1 MRSRGRDR
9 DVKEAGG
16 CVIQAASVGLDA
28 ALYTPPGSG
37 AHGGEPG
44 RVWSV
49 PMAGCLLDDIASAG
63 YSLPR
68 LVDAV
73 CEFHGNGDKLGLTGA
88 ILARLKQEEKQ
99 DKYHEYQ
106 SIGEEAELVLI
117 EAQLRKAA
125 LSGEDT
131 QALKFYL
138 ERRAPSRFG
147 RQVKQEAGDK
157 TAEDLSNLLDALKA
171 RTGG

>member
-1 MRSRGRDR
+1 MRRGRGHR
-9 DVKEAGG
+9 ETEGEGG
-16 CVIQAASVGLDA
+16 SAIAAATVGLDSS
-28 ALYTPPGSG
+28 LYTPPGTDS
-37 AHGGEPG
+37 HGGEPS
-44 RVWSV
+44 RIWRV
-49 PMAGCLLDDIASAG
+49 PMAERLLADIASAG

-73 CEFHGNGDKLGLTGA
+73 CGEHESGDKLGLTGA
-88 ILARLKQEEKQ
+88 ILERLKSEDKQE
-99 DKYHEYQ
+99 KYHEYQ
-106 SIGEEAELVLI
+106 AIGEEAELVLI

-157 TAEDLSNLLDALKA
+157 TAEDLANLLDALKA
-171 RTGG
+171 RRGG

>member
-1 MRSRGRDR
+1 MRRGRGHR
-9 DVKEAGG
+9 ETEGEGG
-16 CVIQAASVGLDA
+16 SAIAAAAVGLDPT
-28 ALYTPPGSG
+28 LYTPPGSDS
-37 AHGGEPG
+37 HGGEPG
-44 RVWSV
+44 RIWRV
-49 PMAGCLLDDIASAG
+49 PMAERLLDDIASAG

-73 CEFHGNGDKLGLTGA
+73 CGEHESGDKLGLTGA
-88 ILARLKQEEKQ
+88 ILERLKSEDKQE
-99 DKYHEYQ
+99 KYHEYQ
-106 SIGEEAELVLI
+106 AIGEEAELVLI

-157 TAEDLSNLLDALKA
+157 TAEDLANLLDALKA
-171 RTGG
+171 RRGG

>member
-1 MRSRGRDR
+1 MRSRRGSG
-9 DVKEAGG
+9 EAKGEGG
-16 CVIQAASVGLDA
+16 GAITAASVGLDP
-28 ALYTPPGSG
+28 ALYTPPGSKL
-37 AHGGEPG
+37 HGGEPG
-44 RVWSV
+44 RIWRV
-49 PMAGCLLDDIASAG
+49 PMAERILEDIASAG

-68 LVDAV
+68 LVDAI
-73 CEFHGNGDKLGLTGA
+73 CAHYSDADKLGLTGA
-88 ILARLKQEEKQ
+88 ILERLRAEEKQ
-99 DKYHEYQ
+99 EKYQEYQ

-147 RQVKQEAGDK
+147 RQVKQEAGDR
-157 TAEDLSNLLDALKA
+157 TAEDLSALLEAIKA
-171 RTGG
+171 RSNG

>member
-1 MRSRGRDR
+1 MRSRRRDR
-9 DVKEAGG
+9 DIEEAGN
-16 CVIQAASVGLDA
+16 CAIQAASVGLDA
-28 ALYTPPGSG
+28 SLYTPPGSA

-49 PMAGCLLDDIASAG
+49 PMAERLLEDIASAG

-73 CEFHGNGDKLGLTGA
+73 CDSYGHGDKLGLTGA
-88 ILARLKQEEKQ
+88 ILARLKQEDKQ
-99 DKYHEYQ
+99 EKYHEYQ

-147 RQVKQEAGDK
+147 RQVKQEAGEK
-157 TAEDLSNLLDALKA
+157 TPEDLANLLEALKA